1 MGEKKEA
8 DDLFPVGQGK
18 GRNIMPWYSWE
29 MLVFQMLLRGKS
41 KQNWLM
47 TESWIEWNVCLIYI
61 YIYINLDFSSKKNK
75 MYFAFKYQ
83 AWNLVSHSRLLF
95 LTSGKLVHLF
105 FLEDFIPLC
114 LSKGL
119 HKSRL
124 TWKHCEDFDEY
135 LSQDKVR
142 FYEVED
148 GGMKGRLRR

>member
-61 YIYINLDFSSKKNK
+61 YIYILILTFHPRRTRCTLHLNIRPEILSAIQDF
-75 MYFAFKYQ
+75 FF
-83 AWNLVSHSRLLF
+83 SHQES
-95 LTSGKLVHLF
+95 
-105 FLEDFIPLC
+105 
-114 LSKGL
+114 
-119 HKSRL
+119 
-124 TWKHCEDFDEY
+124 
-135 LSQDKVR
+135 
-142 FYEVED
+142 
-148 GGMKGRLRR
+148 